1 MGNQQANQLRRNHT
15 KMFYFYKEEPQFA
28 MEHFLPF
35 QPQPPRRRQC
45 RRSQLI
51 PSCQPMVVRRIPHQ
65 VDIFEQLMN
74 EAEKRVCAEQRN
86 FGSVRDYWEAIETV
100 AKAMMDALEK
110 EDTTE
115 KAVEEKKSEEKEN
128 VVKQVDE
135 APILTKVP
143 EDQPVEPVAKKET
156 KVQRFGSKVN
166 VNENMEKVEIVIE
179 LMGHR
184 FDGEHLDVAVTDG
197 KVLTVKAEDGDK
209 KFERK
214 FKLPANANIDKIEP
228 KFSSKDEDKQ
238 IMTITIPKEIRVTQI
253 PIAMEE

>member
-1 MGNQQANQLRRNHT
+1 MG
-15 KMFYFYKEEPQFA
+15 
-28 MEHFLPF
+28 
-35 QPQPPRRRQC
+35 
-45 RRSQLI
+45 
-51 PSCQPMVVRRIPHQ
+51 V
-65 VDIFEQLMN
+65 
-74 EAEKRVCAEQRN
+74 
-86 FGSVRDYWEAIETV
+86 
-100 AKAMMDALEK
+100 
-110 EDTTE
+110 
-115 KAVEEKKSEEKEN
+115 VEEKKTEDKEN
-128 VVKQVDE
+128 VLKQVDE

-143 EDQPVEPVAKKET
+143 EDQPVEHVEPVAKKET

-179 LMGHR
+179 LMGHK

-214 FKLPANANIDKIEP
+214 FKLPANADIDKIEP

>member
-1 MGNQQANQLRRNHT
+1 
-15 KMFYFYKEEPQFA
+15 MFYFYKEEPQFA

-45 RRSQLI
+45 RRSQLM

-166 VNENMEKVEIVIE
+166 VNDLGSM
-179 LMGHR
+179 
-184 FDGEHLDVAVTDG
+184 
-197 KVLTVKAEDGDK
+197 
-209 KFERK
+209 
-214 FKLPANANIDKIEP
+214 
-228 KFSSKDEDKQ
+228 
-238 IMTITIPKEIRVTQI
+238 
-253 PIAMEE
+253 

>member
-1 MGNQQANQLRRNHT
+1 
-15 KMFYFYKEEPQFA
+15 MFYFYKEEPQFA

-45 RRSQLI
+45 RRSQLM

-115 KAVEEKKSEEKEN
+115 KAVEEKKSEERKMSSN
-128 VVKQVDE
+128 KSMKHLFSPRFQKTNLWNLWSLW
-135 APILTKVP
+135 PR
-143 EDQPVEPVAKKET
+143 KKP
-156 KVQRFGSKVN
+156 KSRG
-166 VNENMEKVEIVIE
+166 
-179 LMGHR
+179 
-184 FDGEHLDVAVTDG
+184 LDP
-197 KVLTVKAEDGDK
+197 KSMSMRIWK
-209 KFERK
+209 KWR
-214 FKLPANANIDKIEP
+214 L
-228 KFSSKDEDKQ
+228 SLS
-238 IMTITIPKEIRVTQI
+238 
-253 PIAMEE
+253 

>member
-1 MGNQQANQLRRNHT
+1 MGVSVHSKKWDKQQANQLRRNHT

-45 RRSQLI
+45 RRSQLM

-100 AKAMMDALEK
+100 EKAMK
-110 EDTTE
+110 
-115 KAVEEKKSEEKEN
+115 EKKSKEKEN

-179 LMGHR
+179 LMGHK
-184 FDGEHLDVAVTDG
+184 FDG
-197 KVLTVKAEDGDK
+197 
-209 KFERK
+209 
-214 FKLPANANIDKIEP
+214 
-228 KFSSKDEDKQ
+228 
-238 IMTITIPKEIRVTQI
+238 
-253 PIAMEE
+253 